1 MDPLSL
7 DPTRRVDRDL
17 GSIRLLRAL
26 IYDMTSLATDVT
38 GWLLI
43 AAAAMLWFGWTLLP
57 VRIGAF
63 FHWDDFPRVR
73 RRLHLWIWLFRIH
86 LFGHLMAV
94 MGLVALATLFSESPM
109 RIVLLPGVAVCVGG
123 LFVAALAQ
131 AFYYHFGAWGAID
144 MDGKT
149 EDERKEFVTKL
160 AVPTEYITCLVRF
173 GRVFFGLGQAV
184 LAAGLLFGGL
194 LPSWL
199 GITAAILGVA
209 AIALTMGLP
218 DSLDLYK
225 IIFHLNAVWL
235 VAVGYT
241 VLGIA

>member
-1 MDPLSL
+1 
-7 DPTRRVDRDL
+7 
-17 GSIRLLRAL
+17 
-26 IYDMTSLATDVT
+26 MTSFATDIT

-43 AAAAMLWFGWTLLP
+43 AAAAMLWGGWTLLP

-63 FHWDDFPRVR
+63 FHWDDFPRVH
-73 RRLHLWIWLFRIH
+73 RRLHLWIWLFRVH

-94 MGLVALATLFSESPM
+94 MGLVALATLLSESPM
-109 RIVLLPGVAVCVGG
+109 RILLLPGVAVCVGG

-149 EDERKEFVTKL
+149 EDERKEFVAKL
-160 AVPTEYITCLVRF
+160 SVSTEYVTCLVRF
-173 GRVFFGLGQAV
+173 GRVFFGLGQLV
-184 LAAGLLFGGL
+184 LAAGLLYGGL

-199 GITAAILGVA
+199 AVMGASLGAAA
-209 AIALTMGLP
+209 MALTMGLP

-225 IIFHLNAVWL
+225 TIFHLNAIWL
-235 VAVGYT
+235 AAVGYT
-241 VLGIA
+241 VLGLA

>member
-94 MGLVALATLFSESPM
+94 MGLVAHDLRAHGYFLIG
-109 RIVLLPGVAVCVGG
+109 IVA
-123 LFVAALAQ
+123 
-131 AFYYHFGAWGAID
+131 
-144 MDGKT
+144 
-149 EDERKEFVTKL
+149 KEFSQDSAHEVVLTL
-160 AVPTEYITCLVRF
+160 DQEVLSD
-173 GRVFFGLGQAV
+173 GR
-184 LAAGLLFGGL
+184 
-194 LPSWL
+194 
-199 GITAAILGVA
+199 
-209 AIALTMGLP
+209 
-218 DSLDLYK
+218 
-225 IIFHLNAVWL
+225 
-235 VAVGYT
+235 
-241 VLGIA
+241 